1 MSLVDILFRVDSICL
16 KYDKYDV
23 EKQRSGSLND
33 AFGRLYSSFES
44 QIDAIVRVF
53 FHLPWFHKHSFL
65 HIYIYTHKCMYMF
78 CSCLQKSEIVATE
91 TNRAKVVAMNA
102 EIRRTKARLL
112 EEIPKLQKLAQ
123 KKVQSFSIYIL
134 KDDKFNSI

>member
-1 MSLVDILFRVDSICL
+1 
-16 KYDKYDV
+16 
-23 EKQRSGSLND
+23 
-33 AFGRLYSSFES
+33 
-44 QIDAIVRVF
+44 
-53 FHLPWFHKHSFL
+53 
-65 HIYIYTHKCMYMF
+65 MYMS

-123 KKVQSFSIYIL
+123 KKVQSFSIYIY
-134 KDDKFNSI
+134 